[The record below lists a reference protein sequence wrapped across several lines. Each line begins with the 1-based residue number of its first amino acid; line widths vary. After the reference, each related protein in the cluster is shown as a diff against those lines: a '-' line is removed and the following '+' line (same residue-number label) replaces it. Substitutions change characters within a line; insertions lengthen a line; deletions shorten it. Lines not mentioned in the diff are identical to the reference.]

1 MEREVVRRRSP
12 LLLPPLRV
20 GRVMEKGA
28 MMWEVVSA
36 VVSDGRRGV
45 SSSSSSGLCDSWVV
59 GSERF
64 LGSENLEVKYSHLR
78 NTV

>member
-45 SSSSSSGLCDSWVV
+45 SSSSSSGLCDS
-59 GSERF
+59 
-64 LGSENLEVKYSHLR
+64 
-78 NTV
+78 

>member
-45 SSSSSSGLCDSWVV
+45 SSSSGLCDS
-59 GSERF
+59 
-64 LGSENLEVKYSHLR
+64 
-78 NTV
+78 

>member
-1 MEREVVRRRSP
+1 VHSCTKERRVSVEREVVRRRSP

-45 SSSSSSGLCDSWVV
+45 SSSSSSGLCDS
-59 GSERF
+59 
-64 LGSENLEVKYSHLR
+64 
-78 NTV
+78 